1 MKKRLALLLACGM
14 AMSMVPVQAEEA
26 KDEINLGV
34 LIYKFDDTYISTVRA
49 AIEKYA
55 EEADVTIN
63 LDMQDAQG
71 DQAKQNDQ
79 MDILVEKDLDAV
91 LINCVDTG
99 SAQGLA
105 DKAKEAGI
113 PAIFFNREPAK
124 EIMESCDGL
133 FVGTTASEAG
143 VMQGDLLADMW
154 EAHPEYDLN
163 GDGVCQYLVFK
174 GEPGNP
180 EAEAR
185 TSYSVSQAEERGM
198 KMENV
203 QGEPVVA
210 NWATDQAQ
218 NSMEAILAA
227 HEGEIEAVFCNNDD
241 MALGVISA
249 LNAVGYNTD
258 AEAENWIPVIGV
270 DATDAGVEAINS
282 GKMAATV
289 KQDGEAMGKALIEVA
304 INAANGKDF
313 VEGTEYEIAE
323 DGVSVRIPYSRVEA
337 TTADAE

>member
-26 KDEINLGV
+26 KEEINLGV
-34 LIYKFDDTYISTVRA
+34 LIYKFDDTYISTVRS

-55 EEADVTIN
+55 EEADVKIN

-105 DKAKEAGI
+105 DKAKDAGI

-124 EIMESCDGL
+124 EIMESCEGL

-185 TSYSVSQAEERGM
+185 TSYSVSQAEERGL

-289 KQDGEAMGKALIEVA
+289 KQDGDAMGKALIAVA

-337 TTADAE
+337 E